1 MIVGL
6 MQPYLFPYIGYFQ
19 LINAVDIYI
28 IYDDVNYIKGGWI
41 NRNNILV
48 NSNKQLFS
56 ISLENASPNRIIN
69 DIVIKDDFKKFR
81 KTIEQS
87 YIKAPFYEEANEL
100 IGEILSFSDKRLSAF
115 IQNSIML
122 INKYLQISTNVLMS
136 SDLKKDNSLKGEA
149 KVISICNLLGATIY
163 VNAIGGMPLYHRDN
177 FLANGIELKFLQ
189 TKEIFYKQFKNEF
202 IPFLSIID
210 VLMFNDIEV
219 IKTFLNKYEFV

>member
-19 LINAVDIYI
+19 LINAVDKYV

-48 NSNKQLFS
+48 NNNKQLFS

-69 DIVIKDDFKKFR
+69 DIMIKDDFTKFR

-87 YIKAPFYEEANEL
+87 YKKAPFFEKTNEL
-100 IGEILSFSDKRLSAF
+100 ISEIVSFNDRHLNSF
-115 IQNSIML
+115 IQNSIL
-122 INKYLQISTNVLMS
+122 IINKYLEITTTVILS
-136 SDLKKDNSLKGEA
+136 SELKKDNSLKGEA
-149 KVISICNLLGATIY
+149 KVISICNLLGASMYI
-163 VNAIGGMPLYHRDN
+163 NAIGGMSLYQQSN
-177 FLANGIELKFLQ
+177 FIEYGIELKFLR
-189 TKEIFYKQFKNEF
+189 TKEIIYKQFKNEF

-210 VLMFNDIEV
+210 VLMFNDIEL
-219 IKTFLNKYEFV
+219 IKSLLNEYELV